1 MRRKI
6 PATHT
11 LLCFEAAARHQSYT
25 RAAQELALTQ
35 SAVSRQ
41 VAALEE
47 YLGQALF
54 QRTRHGV
61 SLTPRGQEYARQVTE
76 RLLALERDTLNAM
89 STQGTQ
95 GAVHM
100 AAVPTF
106 ATRWLIPRL
115 PELRALH
122 PDIVV
127 HIETRTRPFLFAD
140 TPFDAALY
148 AGTAEQVANW
158 AGTRSTLLV
167 HEEVLPVCAPRLLGQ
182 AQRLSPQAVAELPLL
197 QQSTRPFGWSQWFEA
212 MGVAAPNA
220 LSGPRLTKRS
230 EYFDTG
236 VPACPPLTIPMFVL
250 AAWALLNTPK
260 RLLMHNHGSLA
271 PRRCWRPNAAS
282 TALMPR
288 APQACPTSID
298 VPSFI
303 RRIAE
308 DNLRGAARTILESN
322 PLGGMCARVCPTENL
337 CEPCVCATQEDAG
350 GHRPPAAP
358 CGGRAD
364 GKRQTANLQPRAP
377 LPAKKWPWWAP
388 GRPVW
393 PVPTLARKGT

>member
-1 MRRKI
+1 M
-6 PATHT
+6 
-11 LLCFEAAARHQSYT
+11 
-25 RAAQELALTQ
+25 TQ

-47 YLGQALF
+47 YLGQSLF

-95 GAVHM
+95 GAVHL

-220 LSGPRLTKRS
+220 LSGPRYELFSMTAAAA
-230 EYFDTG
+230 THGMG
-236 VPACPPLTIPMFVL
+236 V
-250 AAWALLNTPK
+250 ALVP
-260 RLLMHNHGSLA
+260 RLL
-271 PRRCWRPNAAS
+271 
-282 TALMPR
+282 
-288 APQACPTSID
+288 IE
-298 VPSFI
+298 
-303 RRIAE
+303 AE
-308 DNLRGAARTILESN
+308 LLRGDLVVACDQPLKSGRSYWLVMPERGDDKPALSLFENWLIDAAAEHI
-322 PLGGMCARVCPTENL
+322 
-337 CEPCVCATQEDAG
+337 
-350 GHRPPAAP
+350 
-358 CGGRAD
+358 
-364 GKRQTANLQPRAP
+364 
-377 LPAKKWPWWAP
+377 
-388 GRPVW
+388 
-393 PVPTLARKGT
+393 